1 MEEFDEDEEEED
13 GEPESEDDDEDE
25 EDKEVK
31 VDTGASGGDL
41 PPGTKKDEDEYV
53 YSIIQQT

>member
-13 GEPESEDDDEDE
+13 GEPESENEDEDE
-25 EDKEVK
+25 DDKEAK

-41 PPGTKKDEDEYV
+41 PSVTKKDEDE
-53 YSIIQQT
+53 